1 MEIKTV
7 GVIGAGTMGN
17 GIAQVA
23 AQVGGLN
30 VIMNDI
36 KQEFVDRGMS
46 TIDKNLSRLV
56 AKEKITEAEKAAV
69 LSRIKTSVD
78 VADMKGADFVIE
90 AATETLELKLDLFR
104 KLDEACKP
112 GVIIATNTSSIPIT
126 RLAAATK
133 RADKIV
139 GMHFFNPAPVMKLAE
154 VINGLA
160 TSRDTYATT
169 AALAEKLGK
178 SPVEANDFPGF
189 IANRIMVPMM
199 NEAMYTLYE
208 GVGTVESI
216 DACLKLGFNHPMG
229 PLELAD
235 LIGLD
240 VLLHVM
246 NVLYDGFGDSKYR
259 PCPLLKKYVAAG
271 FLGRKTGRGF
281 YDYSAKQ

>member
-1 MEIKTV
+1 
-7 GVIGAGTMGN
+7 MGN
-17 GIAQVA
+17 GIAQVV

-46 TIDKNLSRLV
+46 MIDKNLQRQVDKERITAEQKAGML
-56 AKEKITEAEKAAV
+56 AKI
-69 LSRIKTSVD
+69 RTSID
-78 VADMKGADFVIE
+78 LADMKDADFIIE
-90 AATETLELKLDLFR
+90 AAPETLELKLDIFKR
-104 KLDEACKP
+104 LDEICQAD
-112 GVIIATNTSSIPIT
+112 VILSTNTSSIPVT
-126 RLAAATK
+126 RVAAATK
-133 RADKIV
+133 RADKVV
-139 GMHFFNPAPVMKLAE
+139 GMHFFNPAPVMKLVE

-160 TSRDTYATT
+160 TSRETNDAT
-169 AALAEKLGK
+169 AALAMKLGK

-189 IANRIMVPMM
+189 IGNRIMVPMM
-199 NEAMYTLYE
+199 NEAMYALYE

-240 VLLHVM
+240 ILLHVM
-246 NVLYDGFGDSKYR
+246 NVLYDGFSDSKYR

-271 FLGRKTGRGF
+271 YLGRKTGRGF
-281 YDYSAKQ
+281 YDYSAK

>member
-1 MEIKTV
+1 MDIKTV
-7 GVIGAGTMGN
+7 GVIGAGTMGG

-23 AQVGGLN
+23 SQVAGLN

-36 KQEFVDRGMS
+36 KQEFVDRGLAN
-46 TIDKNLSRLV
+46 IDKNLARLV
-56 AKEKITEAEKAAV
+56 TKEKITEADKAAV
-69 LSRIKTSVD
+69 LGRIKVSTD
-78 VADMKGADFVIE
+78 VADMKDADFVIE
-90 AATETLELKLDLFR
+90 VATETLDLKLDLFR
-104 KLDEACKP
+104 RLDEACRP

-133 RADKIV
+133 RPDAVI
-139 GMHFFNPAPVMKLAE
+139 GMHFFNPATLMKLVE

-160 TSRDTYATT
+160 TSRGTYDAT
-169 AALAEKLGK
+169 AALAVKFGK
-178 SPVEANDFPGF
+178 APVEANDFPGF

-208 GVGTVESI
+208 GVGSVESI
-216 DACLKLGFNHPMG
+216 DACVKLGFNHPMG
-229 PLELAD
+229 PLELSD

-271 FLGRKTGRGF
+271 YLGRKTGRGF
-281 YDYSAKQ
+281 YDYSSK

>member
-1 MEIKTV
+1 MDVKTV
-7 GVIGAGTMGN
+7 GVVGAGTMGS

-23 AQVGGLN
+23 AQVAGLN
-30 VIMNDI
+30 VVLNDI
-36 KQEFVDRGMS
+36 KQEFVDRGLKS
-46 TIDKNLSRLV
+46 IDKNLQRQV
-56 AKEKITEAEKAAV
+56 DKERISADQKRGILDQIRISTE
-69 LSRIKTSVD
+69 L
-78 VADMKGADFVIE
+78 ADMKNVDFLIE
-90 AATETLELKLDLFR
+90 AATETLDLKLELFR
-104 KLDEACKP
+104 KLDEYCKP
-112 GVIIATNTSSIPIT
+112 GVILATNTSSIPVT
-126 RLAAATK
+126 RLAAATN
-133 RADKIV
+133 RPDLVV
-139 GMHFFNPAPVMKLAE
+139 GMHFFNPAQVMKLVE

-160 TSRDTYATT
+160 TSRDTYDAT
-169 AALAEKLGK
+169 AALAEKMGK

-216 DACLKLGFNHPMG
+216 DSCLKLGFNHPMG

-246 NVLYDGFGDSKYR
+246 NVLYDGFADTKYR

-271 FLGRKTGRGF
+271 YLGRKSGRGF
-281 YDYSAKQ
+281 YDYSSK

>member
-1 MEIKTV
+1 MDIKTV
-7 GVIGAGTMGN
+7 GVVGAGTMGN

-23 AQVGGLN
+23 AHVGGLN

-36 KQEFVDRGMS
+36 KQEFVDRGLA
-46 TIDKNLSRLV
+46 TIDKNLARLV
-56 AKEKITEAEKAAV
+56 AKERITEAQKTAV
-69 LSRIKTSVD
+69 LGRIKTSVD
-78 VADMKGADFVIE
+78 VADMTNADFVIE
-90 AATETLELKLDLFR
+90 AATETLDLKLDLFK
-104 KLDEACKP
+104 KLDAACRP

-133 RADKIV
+133 RADMVV
-139 GMHFFNPAPVMKLAE
+139 GMHFFNPAPVMKLVE

-160 TSRDTYATT
+160 TSKETYKAT

-271 FLGRKTGRGF
+271 YLGRKSGRGF
-281 YDYSAKQ
+281 YDYSAK

>member
-7 GVIGAGTMGN
+7 GVVGAGTMGN

-23 AQVGGLN
+23 AHVGGLN

-36 KQEFVDRGMS
+36 KQEFVDRGLA
-46 TIDKNLSRLV
+46 TIDKNLARLV
-56 AKEKITEAEKAAV
+56 AKERITEEQKAAV
-69 LSRIKTSVD
+69 LARIKTSVD
-78 VADMKGADFVIE
+78 VADMKNADFVIE
-90 AATETLELKLDLFR
+90 AATETLDLKLDLFK
-104 KLDEACKP
+104 KLDAACKQ

-133 RADKIV
+133 RADKVV
-139 GMHFFNPAPVMKLAE
+139 GMHFFNPAPVMKLVE

-160 TSRDTYATT
+160 TSKETYQAT

-178 SPVEANDFPGF
+178 NPVEANDFPGF

-208 GVGTVESI
+208 GAGTVESI

-271 FLGRKTGRGF
+271 YLGRKSGRGF
-281 YDYSAKQ
+281 YDYSAK

>member
-1 MEIKTV
+1 MEIETV
-7 GVIGAGTMGN
+7 GVVGAGTMGS

-23 AQVGGLN
+23 SQVGGLK
-30 VIMNDI
+30 VIMTDI
-36 KQEFVDRGMS
+36 KQEFVDRGLAN
-46 TIDKNLSRLV
+46 IHKNLARQV
-56 AKEKITEAEKAAV
+56 AKERITEEQKQAILA
-69 LSRIKTSVD
+69 RIKTSTELGD
-78 VADMKGADFVIE
+78 LKDADFVIE

-104 KLDEACKP
+104 RLDEACRP
-112 GVIIATNTSSIPIT
+112 GVILATNTSSIPVT
-126 RLAAATK
+126 RLAAATG
-133 RADKIV
+133 RADKVV
-139 GMHFFNPAPVMKLAE
+139 GMHFFNPAQVMKLVE

-160 TSRDTYATT
+160 TSRETYDAT
-169 AALAEKLGK
+169 AALAVKFGK
-178 SPVEANDFPGF
+178 SGVEANDFPGF

-216 DACLKLGFNHPMG
+216 DSCVKLGFNHPMG

-246 NVLYDGFGDSKYR
+246 NVLYDGFSDPKYR

-271 FLGRKTGRGF
+271 YFGRKSGRGF
-281 YDYSAKQ
+281 YDYSAK

>member
-1 MEIKTV
+1 MSIRTV
-7 GVIGAGTMGN
+7 GVVGAGTMGN

-23 AQVGGLN
+23 SQVAGFD
-30 VIMNDI
+30 VILNDI
-36 KQEFVDRGMS
+36 KQEFVDRGIAA
-46 TIDKNLSRLV
+46 IDKNLQRQV
-56 AKEKITEAEKAAV
+56 DKERMTADQKSDV
-69 LSRIKTSVD
+69 LSRIRKSTD
-78 VADMKGADFVIE
+78 LADMKDVDFLIE
-90 AATETLELKLDLFR
+90 AATETLDLKLELFR
-104 KLDEACKP
+104 KLDEVCKP
-112 GVIIATNTSSIPIT
+112 GVILSTNTSSIPVT
-126 RLAAATK
+126 RLAAATA
-133 RADKIV
+133 RPELVV
-139 GMHFFNPAPVMKLAE
+139 GMHFFNPAQVMKLVE

-160 TSRDTYATT
+160 TSRETYDTT
-169 AALAEKLGK
+169 ARLAEQMGK

-216 DACLKLGFNHPMG
+216 DSCLKLGFNHPMG

-246 NVLYDGFGDSKYR
+246 NVLYDGFSDPKYR

-271 FLGRKTGRGF
+271 YLGRKSGRGF
-281 YDYSAKQ
+281 YDYSSK

>member
-7 GVIGAGTMGN
+7 GVIGAGTMGS

-23 AQVGGLN
+23 SQVAGLN
-30 VIMNDI
+30 VILNDI
-36 KQEFVDRGMS
+36 KLDFVDRGLAS
-46 TIDKNLSRLV
+46 IDKNLQRQV
-56 AKEKITEAEKAAV
+56 DKERITAEQKTDI
-69 LSRIKTSVD
+69 LGRIRKSTEL
-78 VADMKGADFVIE
+78 ADMKGVDFVIE
-90 AATETLELKLDLFR
+90 AATETLDLKLELFR
-104 KLDEACKP
+104 KLDEACKA
-112 GVIIATNTSSIPIT
+112 GVILSTNTSSIPVT

-133 RADKIV
+133 RPEAVV
-139 GMHFFNPAPVMKLAE
+139 GMHFFNPAQVMKLVE

-160 TSRDTYATT
+160 TSKQTYDTT

-216 DACLKLGFNHPMG
+216 DACIKLGFNHPMG

-246 NVLYDGFGDSKYR
+246 NVLYDGFSDPKYR

-271 FLGRKTGRGF
+271 YLGRKTGRGF
-281 YDYSAKQ
+281 YDYSAK

>member
-69 LSRIKTSVD
+69 LSRINTSVD

-139 GMHFFNPAPVMKLAE
+139 GMHFFNPAPVMKLVE

-160 TSRDTYATT
+160 TSRETYDTT
-169 AALAEKLGK
+169 ATLAEKLGK

-281 YDYSAKQ
+281 YDYSAK

>member
-1 MEIKTV
+1 MDIKTV
-7 GVIGAGTMGN
+7 GIVGAGTMGS

-23 AQVGGLN
+23 AQVAGLD
-30 VIMNDI
+30 VILSDI
-36 KQEFVDRGMS
+36 KQEFVDRGVAN
-46 TIDKNLSRLV
+46 IEKNLQRQV
-56 AKEKITEAEKAAV
+56 DKERITADAKAAI
-69 LSRIKTSVD
+69 LAKIRKSTD
-78 VADMKGADFVIE
+78 VADMKEADFVIE
-90 AATETLELKLDLFR
+90 AATETLDLKLDLFR
-104 KLDEACKP
+104 RLDEACRP
-112 GVIIATNTSSIPIT
+112 GVILATNTSSIPVT

-133 RADKIV
+133 RADCVV
-139 GMHFFNPAPVMKLAE
+139 GMHFFNPAQVMKLVE

-160 TSRDTYATT
+160 TSKATYDAT
-169 AALAEKLGK
+169 AALAEKFGK
-178 SPVEANDFPGF
+178 NPVEANDFPGF

-216 DACLKLGFNHPMG
+216 DACVKLGFNHPMG

-246 NVLYDGFGDSKYR
+246 NVLYDGFSDPKYR

-271 FLGRKTGRGF
+271 YLGRKSGRGF
-281 YDYSAKQ
+281 YDYSAK

>member
-1 MEIKTV
+1 MDIKTV
-7 GVIGAGTMGN
+7 GVVGAGTMGN

-46 TIDKNLSRLV
+46 TIDKNLQRQV
-56 AKEKITEAEKAAV
+56 DKERITADQKAGILA
-69 LSRIKTSVD
+69 RIRKSTD
-78 VADMKGADFVIE
+78 LADMKDVDFVIE
-90 AATETLELKLDLFR
+90 AATETLDLKLELFR
-104 KLDEACKP
+104 RLDDYCKP
-112 GVIIATNTSSIPIT
+112 GVILGTNTSSSPVT
-126 RLAAATK
+126 RLAAAT
-133 RADKIV
+133 RRPELVV
-139 GMHFFNPAPVMKLAE
+139 GMHFFNPAPVMKLVE

-160 TSRDTYATT
+160 TSRETYVAT

-271 FLGRKTGRGF
+271 YLGRKTGRGF
-281 YDYSAKQ
+281 YEYPAR

>member
-1 MEIKTV
+1 MEIETV
-7 GVIGAGTMGN
+7 GVVGAGTMGS

-23 AQVGGLN
+23 SQVGGLK
-30 VIMNDI
+30 VIMTDI
-36 KQEFVDRGMS
+36 KQEFVDRGLAN
-46 TIDKNLSRLV
+46 IDKNLARQVS
-56 AKEKITEAEKAAV
+56 KERITEEQKQAV
-69 LSRIKTSVD
+69 LARIKTSTELGD
-78 VADMKGADFVIE
+78 LKDADFVIE

-104 KLDEACKP
+104 RLDEACRP
-112 GVIIATNTSSIPIT
+112 GVILATNTSSIPVT

-133 RADKIV
+133 RSDAVV
-139 GMHFFNPAPVMKLAE
+139 GMHFFNPAQVMKLVE

-160 TSRDTYATT
+160 TSRETYETT
-169 AALAEKLGK
+169 AALAEKFGK
-178 SPVEANDFPGF
+178 SAVEANDFPGF

-216 DACLKLGFNHPMG
+216 DSCVKLGFNHPMG

-246 NVLYDGFGDSKYR
+246 NVLYDGFSDPKYR

-271 FLGRKTGRGF
+271 YYGRKTGRGF
-281 YDYSAKQ
+281 YDYSAK

>member
-7 GVIGAGTMGN
+7 GVVGAGTMGN

-23 AQVGGLN
+23 AHVGGLN
-30 VIMNDI
+30 VVMNDI
-36 KQEFVDRGMS
+36 KQEFVDRGMA

-56 AKEKITEAEKAAV
+56 AKEKMTEADKAAV
-69 LSRIKTSVD
+69 LGRIRTSTD
-78 VADMKGADFVIE
+78 VKDMKDVDFVIE
-90 AATETLELKLDLFR
+90 AATETLDLKLALF
-104 KLDEACKP
+104 KNLDEACKP
-112 GVIIATNTSSIPIT
+112 GVIIATNTSSIPVT
-126 RLAAATK
+126 RLAAATS
-133 RADKIV
+133 RADRVV
-139 GMHFFNPAPVMKLAE
+139 GMHFFNPAPVMKLVE

-160 TSRDTYATT
+160 TSQETYDET

-178 SPVEANDFPGF
+178 NPVAANDFPGF

-199 NEAMYTLYE
+199 NEAMYALYE

-229 PLELAD
+229 PLELSD

-246 NVLYDGFGDSKYR
+246 NVLYDGFSDPKYR

-271 FLGRKTGRGF
+271 YLGRKTGRGF
-281 YDYSAKQ
+281 YDYSAK

>member
-1 MEIKTV
+1 MEIKTI
-7 GVIGAGTMGN
+7 GVVGAGTMGN

-23 AQVGGLN
+23 AHVGGLN

-36 KQEFVDRGMS
+36 KQDFVDRGLA

-56 AKEKITEAEKAAV
+56 AKERLTEEQKKAAMG
-69 LSRIKTSVD
+69 RIRTSVNI
-78 VADMKGADFVIE
+78 ADMKDADFVIE
-90 AATETLELKLDLFR
+90 AATETLDLKLELFR
-104 KLDEACKP
+104 RLDEACKA
-112 GVIIATNTSSIPIT
+112 GVVIATNTSSIPIT

-133 RADKIV
+133 RADKVV
-139 GMHFFNPAPVMKLAE
+139 GMHFFNPAPVMKLVE

-160 TSRDTYATT
+160 TSKETYHAT
-169 AALAEKLGK
+169 AVLAEKLGK

-271 FLGRKTGRGF
+271 YLGRKSGRGF
-281 YDYSAKQ
+281 YDYSAK

>member
-1 MEIKTV
+1 MEVKTV
-7 GVIGAGTMGN
+7 GVIGAGTMGS

-23 AQVGGLN
+23 SQVAGLN
-30 VIMNDI
+30 VILNDI
-36 KQEFVDRGMS
+36 KLDFVDRGMVSIDRNLQRQVDKERITAEQKTDILGRIRKS
-46 TIDKNLSRLV
+46 TDL
-56 AKEKITEAEKAAV
+56 T
-69 LSRIKTSVD
+69 
-78 VADMKGADFVIE
+78 DMKEVDFVIE
-90 AATETLELKLDLFR
+90 AATETLDLKLELFR
-104 KLDEACKP
+104 KLDEVCKA
-112 GVIIATNTSSIPIT
+112 GVILSTNTSSIPVT

-133 RADKIV
+133 RPDAVI
-139 GMHFFNPAPVMKLAE
+139 GMHFFNPAQVMKLVE

-160 TSRDTYATT
+160 TSRPTYDTT

-208 GVGTVESI
+208 SAGTVESI
-216 DACLKLGFNHPMG
+216 DACIKLGFNHPMG

-240 VLLHVM
+240 VLLYVM
-246 NVLYDGFGDSKYR
+246 NVLYDGFSDPKYR

-271 FLGRKTGRGF
+271 YLGRKSGRGF
-281 YDYSAKQ
+281 YDYSTK

>member
-1 MEIKTV
+1 MEIETV
-7 GVIGAGTMGN
+7 GVVGAGTMGS

-23 AQVGGLN
+23 SQIGGLK
-30 VIMNDI
+30 VIMTDI
-36 KQEFVDRGMS
+36 KQEFVDRGLA
-46 TIDKNLSRLV
+46 TIDKNLARQV
-56 AKEKITEAEKAAV
+56 AKERITEEQKQAV
-69 LSRIKTSVD
+69 LARIKTSTELGD
-78 VADMKGADFVIE
+78 LKDADFVIE

-104 KLDEACKP
+104 RLDEACRP
-112 GVIIATNTSSIPIT
+112 GVILATNTSSIPVT
-126 RLAAATK
+126 RLAAATG
-133 RADKIV
+133 RADKVV
-139 GMHFFNPAPVMKLAE
+139 GMHFFNPAQVMKLVE

-160 TSRDTYATT
+160 TSRETYDMT
-169 AALAEKLGK
+169 AALAEKFGK
-178 SPVEANDFPGF
+178 SAVEANDFPGF

-216 DACLKLGFNHPMG
+216 DSCVKLGFNHPMG

-246 NVLYDGFGDSKYR
+246 NVLYDGFSDPKYR

-271 FLGRKTGRGF
+271 YFGRKTGKGF
-281 YDYSAKQ
+281 YDYPAK

>member
-1 MEIKTV
+1 MDIKTV

-36 KQEFVDRGMS
+36 KQEFVDRGMG
-46 TIDKNLSRLV
+46 TIDKNLQRQV
-56 AKEKITEAEKAAV
+56 DKERISADQKAAV
-69 LSRIKTSVD
+69 LGRIRKSTD
-78 VADMKGADFVIE
+78 VSDMKDVDFVIE
-90 AATETLELKLDLFR
+90 AATETLELKLDLFKR
-104 KLDEACKP
+104 LDEACKP

-139 GMHFFNPAPVMKLAE
+139 GMHFFNPAPVMKLVE

-160 TSRDTYATT
+160 TSRETYEAT
-169 AALAEKLGK
+169 AGLSEKLGK

-281 YDYSAKQ
+281 YDYSAK

>member
-1 MEIKTV
+1 MDIKTV

-36 KQEFVDRGMS
+36 KQEFVDRGLA

-56 AKEKITEAEKAAV
+56 AKEKITEAEKATV
-69 LSRIKTSVD
+69 LSRIKTSIV
-78 VADMKGADFVIE
+78 VADMKDADFVIE
-90 AATETLELKLDLFR
+90 AATETLDLKLELFR
-104 KLDEACKP
+104 RLDEACKP
-112 GVIIATNTSSIPIT
+112 DVIIATNTSSIPIT

-133 RADKIV
+133 RADKVV
-139 GMHFFNPAPVMKLAE
+139 GMHFFNPAPVMKLVE

-160 TSRDTYATT
+160 TSRETYAAT

-271 FLGRKTGRGF
+271 YLGRKTGRGF
-281 YDYSAKQ
+281 YDYSAK

>member
-1 MEIKTV
+1 MDMKTI
-7 GVIGAGTMGN
+7 GVVGAGTMGS

-23 AQVGGLN
+23 SQVAGFD
-30 VIMNDI
+30 VILNDI
-36 KQEFVDRGMS
+36 RQEFVDRGIA
-46 TIDKNLSRLV
+46 TIDKNLQRQV
-56 AKEKITEAEKAAV
+56 DKERISADQKADV
-69 LSRIKTSVD
+69 LSRIRKSTD
-78 VADMKGADFVIE
+78 LADMKDVDFLIE
-90 AATETLELKLDLFR
+90 AATETLDLKLELFR
-104 KLDEACKP
+104 KLDEVCKP
-112 GVIIATNTSSIPIT
+112 GVILATNTSSIPVT
-126 RLAAATK
+126 RLAAATG
-133 RADKIV
+133 RPDLVV
-139 GMHFFNPAPVMKLAE
+139 GMHFFNPAQVMKLVE

-160 TSRDTYATT
+160 TSRQTYDIT
-169 AALAEKLGK
+169 AALAEKMAK

-246 NVLYDGFGDSKYR
+246 NVLYDGFSDPKYR

-271 FLGRKTGRGF
+271 YLGRKSGRGF
-281 YDYSAKQ
+281 YDYSSK

>member
-1 MEIKTV
+1 MEVKTV
-7 GVIGAGTMGN
+7 GVIGAGTMGS

-23 AQVGGLN
+23 SQVAGLN
-30 VIMNDI
+30 VILNDI
-36 KQEFVDRGMS
+36 KLDFVDRGMVSIDRNLQRQVDKERITAEQKTDILGRIRKS
-46 TIDKNLSRLV
+46 TDL
-56 AKEKITEAEKAAV
+56 T
-69 LSRIKTSVD
+69 
-78 VADMKGADFVIE
+78 DMKEVDFVIE
-90 AATETLELKLDLFR
+90 AATETLDLKLELFR
-104 KLDEACKP
+104 KLDEVCKA
-112 GVIIATNTSSIPIT
+112 GVILSTNTSSIPVT

-133 RADKIV
+133 RPDAVI
-139 GMHFFNPAPVMKLAE
+139 GMHFFNPAQVMKLVE

-160 TSRDTYATT
+160 TSRPTYDTT

-208 GVGTVESI
+208 SAGTVESI
-216 DACLKLGFNHPMG
+216 DACIKLGFNHPMG

-246 NVLYDGFGDSKYR
+246 NVLYDGFSDPKYR

-271 FLGRKTGRGF
+271 YLGRKSGRGF
-281 YDYSAKQ
+281 YDYSTK

>member
-1 MEIKTV
+1 MDIKTI
-7 GVIGAGTMGN
+7 GVVGAGTMGS

-23 AQVGGLN
+23 SQVAGFD
-30 VIMNDI
+30 VILNDI
-36 KQEFVDRGMS
+36 GQEFVDRGIA
-46 TIDKNLSRLV
+46 TIDKNLQRQV
-56 AKEKITEAEKAAV
+56 DKERISADQKADV
-69 LSRIKTSVD
+69 LSRIRKSTD
-78 VADMKGADFVIE
+78 LADMKDVDFLIE
-90 AATETLELKLDLFR
+90 AATETLDLKLELFR
-104 KLDEACKP
+104 KLDEVCKP
-112 GVIIATNTSSIPIT
+112 GVILATNTSSIPVT
-126 RLAAATK
+126 RLAAATG
-133 RADKIV
+133 RPDLVV
-139 GMHFFNPAPVMKLAE
+139 GMHFFNPAQVMKLVE

-160 TSRDTYATT
+160 TSRQTYDIT
-169 AALAEKLGK
+169 AALAEKMAK

-246 NVLYDGFGDSKYR
+246 NVLYDGFSDPKYR

-271 FLGRKTGRGF
+271 YLGRKSGRGF
-281 YDYSAKQ
+281 YDYSSK

>member
-1 MEIKTV
+1 
-7 GVIGAGTMGN
+7 
-17 GIAQVA
+17 
-23 AQVGGLN
+23 
-30 VIMNDI
+30 
-36 KQEFVDRGMS
+36 
-46 TIDKNLSRLV
+46 
-56 AKEKITEAEKAAV
+56 
-69 LSRIKTSVD
+69 
-78 VADMKGADFVIE
+78 
-90 AATETLELKLDLFR
+90 
-104 KLDEACKP
+104 
-112 GVIIATNTSSIPIT
+112 
-126 RLAAATK
+126 
-133 RADKIV
+133 
-139 GMHFFNPAPVMKLAE
+139 MHFFNPAPVMKLVE

-160 TSRDTYATT
+160 TSRETYDTT

-281 YDYSAKQ
+281 YDYSAK

>member
-7 GVIGAGTMGN
+7 GVVGAGTMGN

-36 KQEFVDRGMS
+36 KQEFVDRGLA
-46 TIDKNLSRLV
+46 TIGKNLSRLV
-56 AKEKITEAEKAAV
+56 AKEKITEADKAAV
-69 LSRIKTSVD
+69 LGRIKTSTD
-78 VADMKGADFVIE
+78 VADMKDVDFVIE
-90 AATETLELKLDLFR
+90 AATETLDLKLALF
-104 KLDEACKP
+104 KSLDEACKP
-112 GVIIATNTSSIPIT
+112 GVILATNTSSIPVT
-126 RLAAATK
+126 RLAAATS
-133 RADKIV
+133 RADKVV
-139 GMHFFNPAPVMKLAE
+139 GMHFFNPAPVMKLVE

-160 TSRDTYATT
+160 TSQETYDVT

-178 SPVEANDFPGF
+178 SPVAANDFPGF

-199 NEAMYTLYE
+199 NEAMYALYE
-208 GVGTVESI
+208 GVGSVESI
-216 DACLKLGFNHPMG
+216 DACVKLGFNHPMG
-229 PLELAD
+229 PLELSD

-246 NVLYDGFGDSKYR
+246 NVLYDGFSDPKYR

-271 FLGRKTGRGF
+271 YLGRKTGRGF
-281 YDYSAKQ
+281 YDYSAK

>member
-23 AQVGGLN
+23 AQVGGLK

-36 KQEFVDRGMS
+36 KQEFVDRGLA

-56 AKEKITEAEKAAV
+56 AKEKITEAEKTTV
-69 LSRIKTSVD
+69 LGRIKTSID

-104 KLDEACKP
+104 KLDEACSP

-139 GMHFFNPAPVMKLAE
+139 GMHFFNPAPVMKLVE

-160 TSRDTYATT
+160 TSRDTYVTT

-271 FLGRKTGRGF
+271 FLGRKAGRGF

>member
-1 MEIKTV
+1 MEIETV
-7 GVIGAGTMGN
+7 GIVGAGTMGS

-23 AQVGGLN
+23 SQVGELK
-30 VIMNDI
+30 VIMTDI
-36 KQEFVDRGMS
+36 KQEFVDRGLAN
-46 TIDKNLSRLV
+46 IDKNLARQV
-56 AKEKITEAEKAAV
+56 AKERITEEQKQAILA
-69 LSRIKTSVD
+69 RIKTSTELGD
-78 VADMKGADFVIE
+78 LKDADFVIE

-104 KLDEACKP
+104 RLDEACRP

-133 RADKIV
+133 RSDAVV
-139 GMHFFNPAPVMKLAE
+139 GMHFFNPAQVMKLVE

-160 TSRDTYATT
+160 TSRETYETT
-169 AALAEKLGK
+169 AALAEKFGK
-178 SPVEANDFPGF
+178 SAVEANDFPGF

-216 DACLKLGFNHPMG
+216 DSCVKLGFNHPMG

-246 NVLYDGFGDSKYR
+246 NVLYDGFSDPKYR

-271 FLGRKTGRGF
+271 YFGRKTGKGF
-281 YDYSAKQ
+281 YDYSAK

>member
-1 MEIKTV
+1 MDIKTV

-36 KQEFVDRGMS
+36 KQEFVDRGLA

-56 AKEKITEAEKAAV
+56 AKEKITEADKSAV
-69 LSRIKTSVD
+69 LARIKTSVA
-78 VADMKGADFVIE
+78 VADMKDVDFVIE
-90 AATETLELKLDLFR
+90 AATETLDLKLELFR
-104 KLDEACKP
+104 KLDEACRP
-112 GVIIATNTSSIPIT
+112 DVIIATNTSSIPIT

-133 RADKIV
+133 RADKVV
-139 GMHFFNPAPVMKLAE
+139 GMHFFNPAPVMKLVE

-160 TSRDTYATT
+160 TSRETYTAT

-271 FLGRKTGRGF
+271 YLGRKTGRGF
-281 YDYSAKQ
+281 YDYSAK

>member
-1 MEIKTV
+1 MDMKTI
-7 GVIGAGTMGN
+7 GVVGAGTMGS

-23 AQVGGLN
+23 SQVAGFD
-30 VIMNDI
+30 VILNDI
-36 KQEFVDRGMS
+36 GQEFVDRGIA
-46 TIDKNLSRLV
+46 TIDKNLQRQV
-56 AKEKITEAEKAAV
+56 DKERISADQKADV
-69 LSRIKTSVD
+69 LSRIRKSTD
-78 VADMKGADFVIE
+78 LADMKDVDFLIE
-90 AATETLELKLDLFR
+90 AATETLDLKLELFR
-104 KLDEACKP
+104 KLDEVCKP
-112 GVIIATNTSSIPIT
+112 GVILATNTSSIPVT
-126 RLAAATK
+126 RLAAATG
-133 RADKIV
+133 RPDLVV
-139 GMHFFNPAPVMKLAE
+139 GMHFFNPAQVMKLVE

-160 TSRDTYATT
+160 TSRQTYDIT
-169 AALAEKLGK
+169 AALAEKMAK

-246 NVLYDGFGDSKYR
+246 NVLYDGFSDPKYR

-271 FLGRKTGRGF
+271 YLGRKSGRGF
-281 YDYSAKQ
+281 YDYSSK

>member
-69 LSRIKTSVD
+69 LSRINTSVD

-90 AATETLELKLDLFR
+90 AATETLELKLDLFH
-104 KLDEACKP
+104 KLDAACKP

-139 GMHFFNPAPVMKLAE
+139 GMHFFNPAPVMKLVE

-160 TSRDTYATT
+160 TSRETYDTT
-169 AALAEKLGK
+169 ATLAEKLGK
-178 SPVEANDFPGF
+178 SPVEADDFPGF

-281 YDYSAKQ
+281 YDYSAK

>member
-1 MEIKTV
+1 MV
-7 GVIGAGTMGN
+7 
-17 GIAQVA
+17 
-23 AQVGGLN
+23 
-30 VIMNDI
+30 
-36 KQEFVDRGMS
+36 
-46 TIDKNLSRLV
+46 
-56 AKEKITEAEKAAV
+56 
-69 LSRIKTSVD
+69 
-78 VADMKGADFVIE
+78 
-90 AATETLELKLDLFR
+90 
-104 KLDEACKP
+104 
-112 GVIIATNTSSIPIT
+112 
-126 RLAAATK
+126 
-133 RADKIV
+133 V
-139 GMHFFNPAPVMKLAE
+139 GMHFFNPAPVMKLVE

-160 TSRDTYATT
+160 TSKETYKAT

-271 FLGRKTGRGF
+271 YLGRKSGRGF
-281 YDYSAKQ
+281 YDYSAK